1 VQLLD
6 AIQKLR
12 ADVGDLDGRRA
23 ELTSELEGLEA
34 EQAEL
39 LSQVQVLEAVAERYG
54 ISVGGGT
61 DEAPRSVVWIPL
73 NRQEAALRALNEI
86 GEPAHLREIVEF
98 LFSKGRRDDTLNLIS
113 AALSTLRR
121 KGRVVP
127 VGAGVWRLTTTAMV
141 PMSSTVHDL
150 GETG

>member
-12 ADVGDLDGRRA
+12 ADAGELDERRT
-23 ELTSELEGLEA
+23 ELASELEGLET

-39 LSQVQVLEAVAERYG
+39 LGQIQVLEAVAERYG
-54 ISVGGGT
+54 ISVGGRT
-61 DEAPRSVVWIPL
+61 DEAPLSVIWIPL
-73 NRQEAALRALNEI
+73 NRQEAALRALHEI

-98 LFSKGRRDDTLNLIS
+98 LFSKGRRDDTMNLIS

-127 VGAGVWRLTTTAMV
+127 VGAGVWRLASTSMV
-141 PMSSTVHDL
+141 PMSSTGHDW
-150 GETG
+150 EDTG